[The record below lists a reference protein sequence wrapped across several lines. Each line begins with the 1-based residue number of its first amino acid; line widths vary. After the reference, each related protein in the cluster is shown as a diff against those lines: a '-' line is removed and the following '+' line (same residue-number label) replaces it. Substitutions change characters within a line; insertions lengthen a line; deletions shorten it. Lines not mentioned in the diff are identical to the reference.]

1 MFDGDMWA
9 DLATNR
15 RESYFAADLVR
26 NDALLREA
34 VAGRRFL
41 VIGAAGSIGSATL
54 ARLADYAPASLHAVD
69 QDENALA
76 ELVRHL
82 RSRPER
88 LSVADFRA
96 LPLDYGGP
104 IMRQWLAAQKPYD
117 GVLNFSAM
125 KHVRSEKDA
134 YSLLRIL
141 ETNVIKLSRFLG
153 WLRDYGHDRAF
164 FSVSTDKAANPT
176 SLMGA
181 SKRIM
186 EHAMFAPISK
196 HLASNSRTVRSARF
210 ANVAFSNGSLPQSFL
225 IRLERQQPLAAP
237 RETRRYFVSPRESG
251 EICLLAALA
260 IPSATIAVPAL
271 DPEKDLI
278 ELSGLAERL
287 LLRRGLE
294 PVHYEDE
301 AAAVANVQA
310 ELARGRY
317 PLLLTPL
324 DTSGEKPYE
333 EFVGVGESLVD
344 LDNLS
349 AMRGVPYLPAM
360 DGALDAF
367 IAEIEAAMQAA
378 EAPSK
383 AELVAA
389 MARMVPQMRH
399 VETGKSLDNRV

>member
-1 MFDGDMWA
+1 MFDGDTWA

-15 RESYFAADLVR
+15 RESYFAADLAR
-26 NDALLREA
+26 NDAVLRAA

-41 VIGAAGSIGSATL
+41 VIGAAGSIGSSTL
-54 ARLADYAPASLHAVD
+54 ARLADYGPASLHAVD

-82 RSRPER
+82 RSRPQR
-88 LSVADFRA
+88 LSVPDFRA
-96 LPLDYGGP
+96 LPLDYGGS
-104 IMRQWLAAQKPYD
+104 IMRQWLASQPAYD

-141 ETNVIKLSRFLG
+141 ETNVIKLARFLS
-153 WLRDYGHDRAF
+153 WLREYGHDRAF

-186 EHAMFAPISK
+186 EHAMFSHIGNAR
-196 HLASNSRTVRSARF
+196 AVRSARF
-210 ANVAFSNGSLPQSFL
+210 ANVAFSNGSLLQAFL
-225 IRLERQQPLAAP
+225 VRLERQQPLAAP
-237 RETRRYFVSPRESG
+237 RDTKRYFVSPRESG

-278 ELSGLAERL
+278 ELSGVAERL
-287 LLRRGLE
+287 LLRRGLQ
-294 PVHYEDE
+294 PVHYDDE

-333 EFVGVGESLVD
+333 EFVGAGESLVD
-344 LDNLS
+344 LGNLS
-349 AMRGVPYLPAM
+349 ALRGVPYLPAAE
-360 DGALDAF
+360 GALDAF

-378 EAPSK
+378 EALSK
-383 AELVAA
+383 ADLVAA